1 MLEMK
6 ANKSEAGVHM
16 IRFLFSP
23 YGRISRKSVW
33 LHWML
38 PYIGVM
44 IVATILDFASFPAD
58 PATGEPPPVFQG
70 IVSLALLW
78 PGIAVTTKRLHDLGW
93 SGWWQILMLVG
104 IVALAVTAYFYLGTS
119 DTASAPSAPL
129 DPIAM
134 NALLVLSIGLGLFAL
149 YLSILTLF
157 VRGQPGPNKYGE
169 DPLSAA

>member
-1 MLEMK
+1 
-6 ANKSEAGVHM
+6 M

-23 YGRISRKSVW
+23 HGRISRKSVW

-38 PYIGVM
+38 PYTGVI

-58 PATGEPPPVFQG
+58 PKTGEAPPVFQG

-93 SGWWQILMLVG
+93 SGWWQILMYVG
-104 IVALAVTAYFYLGTS
+104 IVALAVTAYFYLDAG
-119 DTASAPSAPL
+119 DTGSVPAASL

-134 NALLVLSIGLGLFAL
+134 NVMLVLSIGLGLFAL

-169 DPLSAA
+169 DPLSAS